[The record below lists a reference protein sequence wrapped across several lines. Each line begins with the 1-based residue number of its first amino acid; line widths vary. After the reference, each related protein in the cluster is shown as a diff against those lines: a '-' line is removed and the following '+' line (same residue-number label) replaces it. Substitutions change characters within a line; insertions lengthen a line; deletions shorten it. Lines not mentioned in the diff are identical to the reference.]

1 MSDLINR
8 EDAIDTALTF
18 LVEYCGAAFDED
30 MQKILCERL
39 DALPS
44 AEPERKWI
52 PVTEALPEEEK
63 DRIIC
68 DCIDG
73 ALDGLYR
80 HAYNYEPKPRTNE
93 ANIAIDIWA
102 KLDGRREDGFSFG
115 TEPLVQVKEVE
126 E

>member
-63 DRIIC
+63 DVLVSVHF
-68 DCIDG
+68 DG
-73 ALDGLYR
+73 HKCSTVDLLPPSDYVEIASHVDGVWSSLSDEYKVACEK
-80 HAYNYEPKPRTNE
+80 HHVVAWMPAP
-93 ANIAIDIWA
+93 
-102 KLDGRREDGFSFG
+102 
-115 TEPLVQVKEVE
+115 EPLRGE
-126 E
+126 